1 MDNKKILILAVDVDD
16 DVSKIGVKTPVVG
29 RESVLDAA
37 LKLALTTP
45 EDTDVNAI
53 FGAIKQFDKLKSEGF
68 SDIEIALVSGSTS
81 GGVEADLRIREEVSE
96 LAQKLKPSGTI
107 FVSDGGEDE
116 RVIPIVQSV
125 IPLFSVQRVTVQ
137 YSKNIEETYRV
148 LASYIRKGLTE
159 PRLVKYTLGLPGVL
173 ILVVAILAVFGF
185 IKYVAYFAAFLLG
198 IVMVFRGFSV
208 LDVIHKS
215 WESDPIHLIGRIVA
229 LIVIA
234 AAIATDVEIG
244 QNYTNNVSAGVELIV
259 KDTFDYYVVAMVVYF
274 SSIIASSYMKGT
286 YRFWKDVTA
295 ISFILSV
302 RPAIFYL
309 INYVLNNISSIAAV
323 EQFLIKMFSALILS
337 VSVAI
342 LSFRLEK
349 WVQNRLLATA
359 QGATQ

>member
-198 IVMVFRGFSV
+198 IV
-208 LDVIHKS
+208 LT
-215 WESDPIHLIGRIVA
+215 L
-229 LIVIA
+229 
-234 AAIATDVEIG
+234 
-244 QNYTNNVSAGVELIV
+244 YTKAG
-259 KDTFDYYVVAMVVYF
+259 K
-274 SSIIASSYMKGT
+274 
-286 YRFWKDVTA
+286 
-295 ISFILSV
+295 
-302 RPAIFYL
+302 
-309 INYVLNNISSIAAV
+309 
-323 EQFLIKMFSALILS
+323 
-337 VSVAI
+337 
-342 LSFRLEK
+342 
-349 WVQNRLLATA
+349 
-359 QGATQ
+359 ATQYT

>member
-1 MDNKKILILAVDVDD
+1 
-16 DVSKIGVKTPVVG
+16 
-29 RESVLDAA
+29 
-37 LKLALTTP
+37 
-45 EDTDVNAI
+45 
-53 FGAIKQFDKLKSEGF
+53 
-68 SDIEIALVSGSTS
+68 
-81 GGVEADLRIREEVSE
+81 
-96 LAQKLKPSGTI
+96 
-107 FVSDGGEDE
+107 
-116 RVIPIVQSV
+116 
-125 IPLFSVQRVTVQ
+125 
-137 YSKNIEETYRV
+137 
-148 LASYIRKGLTE
+148 
-159 PRLVKYTLGLPGVL
+159 
-173 ILVVAILAVFGF
+173 
-185 IKYVAYFAAFLLG
+185 
-198 IVMVFRGFSV
+198 
-208 LDVIHKS
+208 
-215 WESDPIHLIGRIVA
+215 LIGRIVA